1 MPVKIIW
8 NYLLG
13 YVNITVEG
21 CFIERFINICA
32 SKNIYLW
39 NSNREKSTILCTDIS
54 IEDFRRIKAI
64 AKKTQ
69 CRIKINRKKG
79 LPFLFYRYKKRK
91 IFFILLIL
99 IFALI
104 LVSSQFIWNI
114 EVSGNEKISTE
125 EIIAELNKSGLVTGK
140 NKSSIDV
147 VEVINNVR
155 LDRADIAWL
164 GIDIKGTNA
173 IVEIVEA
180 DEKPDIVDYE
190 DYCNIV
196 SDKEGVI
203 TKINVQNGTPMVEK
217 GDVVRKGTILVGGWL
232 EGKYT
237 GTRYVHSIADIEARV
252 WYSLSQKQE
261 LKQEIK
267 TETGKT
273 EEKYSIKINNFE
285 INLYKTLSNFENY
298 DTISESNKI
307 KLFSNFYLPIEVT
320 KITNYEF
327 IKEEKEYTQEELK
340 DKIQKELEEELD
352 KQIENK
358 DSIVNKQVNTK
369 NGEND
374 LEVELVYEV
383 LEKIGTEEKIIY

>member
-237 GTRYVHSIADIEARV
+237 GTRYVHANGEVQAKV
-252 WYSLSQKQE
+252 WYSEKVTIP
-261 LKQEIK
+261 LKQVKKEL
-267 TETGKT
+267 TG
-273 EEKYSIKINNFE
+273 EEQNKYSVKINNFE
-285 INLYKTLSNFENY
+285 INLSKRVSKFENY
-298 DTISESNKI
+298 DTIETTNQL
-307 KLFSNFYLPIEVT
+307 KLFSNFYLPIEIHQTTYQEYQNQEIIYTV
-320 KITNYEF
+320 
-327 IKEEKEYTQEELK
+327 EEAKNLGIEEAK
-340 DKIQKELEEELD
+340 KKLEE
-352 KQIENK
+352 QIENLDNVVDEK
-358 DSIVNKQVNTK
+358 IYTNQTENKV
-369 NGEND
+369 
-374 LEVELVYEV
+374 EVEVVYEV
-383 LEKIGTEEKIIY
+383 LENIATKEKIVF